1 MQNEEQGRS
10 LKSEMSL
17 ESSER
22 PVWIESREGQLEE
35 QCAREKVLQG
45 WEGRQEDFLHFN
57 LRAMEP

>member
-22 PVWIESREGQLEE
+22 PVWIESREERDSLRSSVQERNF
-35 QCAREKVLQG
+35 CKA
-45 WEGRQEDFLHFN
+45 GRVIRRTFYILI
-57 LRAMEP
+57 